1 MAATKKVEKHGRVRW
16 RVSWYDAL
24 GQRHQKF
31 FASKADAE
39 QHRADVTK
47 ASRQR
52 LAPRVDPNIT
62 VKDYAARWLPQHAT
76 EQDLKPR
83 TIESYAA
90 TLRLHIL
97 PVAVGAVTFGDLPVA
112 AIRRP
117 LVKALLRRQREQ
129 GYSRDSVRITLA
141 VLSAMLEEAVED
153 DLLVANPAHRLR
165 KKLRLS
171 GSQDARAEDILALT
185 QDELDR
191 ALAAARD
198 CSALFPLYLTLART
212 GLRIGEALGLD
223 DTDPAVFDFEGR
235 RLRVLR
241 QLGRRGVIGTPK
253 SGYGRDVDLS
263 QDVVTILKGQIAEK
277 KKAKLA
283 GQWTEFPRWTFCTSR
298 GTPYTARNV
307 LRDWYRVQQK
317 AKLLDADGVPRF
329 DLHSLR
335 HTFASLHILGGAT
348 LAWLQE
354 QLGHSD
360 VRLTRN
366 TYGKWFKLRD
376 LAAADHQDARSR
388 LVVNP

>member
-90 TLRLHIL
+90 TLRLHVL
-97 PVAVGAVTFGDLPVA
+97 PIAVGALTFGDLPVA

-117 LVKALLRRQREQ
+117 LVKALLRRQREH

-171 GSQDARAEDILALT
+171 ASHDARAEDILALT

-223 DTDPAVFDFEGR
+223 DTDPAVFDFDGR

-253 SGYGRDVDLS
+253 FRLWAQRRSVAGRRHDPEGADRREEEGEARGPVDRIS
-263 QDVVTILKGQIAEK
+263 
-277 KKAKLA
+277 
-283 GQWTEFPRWTFCTSR
+283 
-298 GTPYTARNV
+298 
-307 LRDWYRVQQK
+307 
-317 AKLLDADGVPRF
+317 LLDVLHVSRHALYRPQRAPRLVPRAGEGQAA
-329 DLHSLR
+329 R
-335 HTFASLHILGGAT
+335 CRRGAT
-348 LAWLQE
+348 LRSAQPTPHVRVTA
-354 QLGHSD
+354 HS
-360 VRLTRN
+360 RR
-366 TYGKWFKLRD
+366 RD
-376 LAAADHQDARSR
+376 AGVAA
-388 LVVNP
+388 

>member
-1 MAATKKVEKHGRVRW
+1 MAATKKVEKNGRIQW

-76 EQDLKPR
+76 EQDLKHR

-97 PVAVGAVTFGDLPVA
+97 PVAVGAVTFGDLLVA
-112 AIRRP
+112 TIRRP

-171 GSQDARAEDILALT
+171 AFTMPARKT
-185 QDELDR
+185 FWR
-191 ALAAARD
+191 SR
-198 CSALFPLYLTLART
+198 
-212 GLRIGEALGLD
+212 
-223 DTDPAVFDFEGR
+223 
-235 RLRVLR
+235 
-241 QLGRRGVIGTPK
+241 K
-253 SGYGRDVDLS
+253 MNW
-263 QDVVTILKGQIAEK
+263 IAPWPPPE
-277 KKAKLA
+277 
-283 GQWTEFPRWTFCTSR
+283 
-298 GTPYTARNV
+298 TAR
-307 LRDWYRVQQK
+307 RSFRCISRWRAPGCGS
-317 AKLLDADGVPRF
+317 AKRSDSMIQIPPCSISTGAGYACSVSSAGGASSVPRNRAMGVTSISRRT
-329 DLHSLR
+329 SLR
-335 HTFASLHILGGAT
+335 S
-348 LAWLQE
+348 
-354 QLGHSD
+354 
-360 VRLTRN
+360 
-366 TYGKWFKLRD
+366 
-376 LAAADHQDARSR
+376 
-388 LVVNP
+388 